1 MREESRALI
10 FGPGLPP
17 GGAPGT
23 LVVSVM
29 GVEIVT
35 ESRTQRA
42 SMGQVTLRE
51 VGFES
56 PGLEVAWQDVDGA
69 WAAHVFDP
77 TSARLLLS
85 SSALAGTPQAASLQR
100 WQRQAATR
108 SVIGR
113 IVLAALVALPIVV
126 LALFLMRAGSIAE
139 WIAERVSIE
148 HERALGQMSF
158 DAMRGGLTL
167 RHDGAA
173 YETTRA
179 IVTRLTTGSRFT
191 YEVHIAQD
199 DTPNAFALPGGI
211 IVVHTGLIEVTKRP
225 EELAGVLA
233 HEVQHVERRHSLR
246 GLVKELGWRGLWA
259 VAMGDVAGSMAG
271 QAVAELTSLQFS
283 RDHEREADLYGF
295 DALVNAGID
304 PSGLPAFFAT
314 LSAISGSQVPAF
326 LSTHP
331 PSEDRD
337 RTLQQRLSTVA
348 GRTFAPLPPS
358 VWPPQ

>member
-1 MREESRALI
+1 
-10 FGPGLPP
+10 
-17 GGAPGT
+17 
-23 LVVSVM
+23 
-29 GVEIVT
+29 
-35 ESRTQRA
+35 
-42 SMGQVTLRE
+42 
-51 VGFES
+51 
-56 PGLEVAWQDVDGA
+56 VAWHDVDGA

-77 TSARLLLS
+77 AAARRLLT

-100 WQRQAATR
+100 WQRHAATR
-108 SVIGR
+108 SLLGR
-113 IVLAALVALPIVV
+113 IVLALLVAFPILV
-126 LALFLMRAGSIAE
+126 LALFLLKAGSIAD
-139 WIAERVSIE
+139 WIADRVSVE
-148 HERALGQMSF
+148 HERTLGQMSF
-158 DAMRGGLTL
+158 DAMRSGLTL
-167 RHDGAA
+167 RNEGAA

-179 IVTRLTTGSRFT
+179 IVTRLTKGSRFT
-191 YEVHIAQD
+191 YDVHIAQD

-211 IVVHTGLIEVTKRP
+211 IVVHTGLIAVTKRP

-246 GLVKELGWRGLWA
+246 GLVKDLGWRGLWA

-271 QAVAELTSLQFS
+271 QAVVELTSLQFS
-283 RDHEREADLYGF
+283 RDHERDADLYAF
-295 DALVNAGID
+295 DALVEAGID

-314 LSAISGSQVPAF
+314 LSASGASQVPAF